1 MISESQYWISDL
13 QKNVEFFH
21 SKLDQRVWRGA
32 SFGALEK
39 RIMLS
44 CYIVR
49 KLFESNKVIPDHFN
63 APVALY
69 AYKGNGKVVDSMNS
83 HRIDELYET
92 QTPEVTSKP
101 FSFVIN
107 QIIHSFVFVFAF
119 DAPNQISGIVFN
131 SDRSKK
137 NSLFLLKLKDLIN
150 VLSPIAQYYIGKTV
164 FQRNENGELVMV
176 HAE

>member
-13 QKNVEFFH
+13 QKNVEFIY
-21 SKLDQRVWRGA
+21 SKLDQSVWREA

-49 KLFESNKVIPDHFN
+49 KLFESNKVIPDNFN

-69 AYKGNGKVVDSMNS
+69 AYKGNGKAVDFLNS
-83 HRIDELYET
+83 HRIDELYKT
-92 QTPEVTSKP
+92 HAPEVTTKP
-101 FSFVIN
+101 FSFIIN
-107 QIIHSFVFVFAF
+107 QIIHSFVFAFVF
-119 DAPNQISGIVFN
+119 DAPNQVSGIIFN

-137 NSLFLLKLKDLIN
+137 DSLFLLKLKDLIN
-150 VLSPIAQYYIGKTV
+150 ALSPIAQCYIGKAV
-164 FQRNENGELVMV
+164 FQRNESGEMVLV

>member
-1 MISESQYWISDL
+1 MIYESQYWISDL
-13 QKNVEFFH
+13 QKNVEFLH
-21 SKLDQRVWRGA
+21 SKLDQRVWREA
-32 SFGALEK
+32 SFSALEK

-49 KLFESNKVIPDHFN
+49 KLFESNKLIPDKFN

-69 AYKGNGKVVDSMNS
+69 AYKGNGKVVDLLNS
-83 HRIDELYET
+83 HKIDELYET
-92 QTPEVTSKP
+92 QAPEITTKP

-107 QIIHSFVFVFAF
+107 QIIHSFVFAFVF
-119 DAPNQISGIVFN
+119 DAPNQVTGIIFN

-150 VLSPIAQYYIGKTV
+150 VLSPIAQCYIGKAV
-164 FQRNENGELVMV
+164 FQRSENGEMVFV

>member
-13 QKNVEFFH
+13 QKNVEFLH
-21 SKLDQRVWRGA
+21 SKLDQRVWREA

-49 KLFESNKVIPDHFN
+49 KLFESNKVIPYNFN

-69 AYKGNGKVVDSMNS
+69 AYKSNGKVVDFLNS

-92 QTPEVTSKP
+92 QAPEVTTEP
-101 FSFVIN
+101 LSFVIN
-107 QIIHSFVFVFAF
+107 QIIHSFVFAFVF
-119 DAPNQISGIVFN
+119 DAPNQISGIIFN

-137 NSLFLLKLKDLIN
+137 NFLFLLKLTDLIN
-150 VLSPIAQYYIGKTV
+150 ALSPIAHCYIGKAV
-164 FQRNENGELVMV
+164 FQRTENGEMVRV